1 METEPGTDTNI
12 CFRDIEIASETE
24 AEIRFRN
31 IETMSGTDTELCFSN
46 MGSASGAE
54 SEIRFKIQK
63 QNREQKQFFHFK
75 DIKTESG
82 MNAGSLS
89 RQKQQY
95 QNCANGTIERNNRWK
110 QNRKILSGQII
121 RRLCRNH
128 ILTMP

>member
-31 IETMSGTDTELCFSN
+31 IETMSGIDTELCFSN

>member
-54 SEIRFKIQK
+54 SEIRFKYR
-63 QNREQKQFFHFK
+63 NRIENKTVFHFK